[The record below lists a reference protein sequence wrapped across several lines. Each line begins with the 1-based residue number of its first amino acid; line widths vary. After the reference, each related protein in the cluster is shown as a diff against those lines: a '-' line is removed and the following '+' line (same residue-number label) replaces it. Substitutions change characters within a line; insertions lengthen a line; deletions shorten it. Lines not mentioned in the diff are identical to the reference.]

1 MLAISDLYEAS
12 IPAPNAGPHEYFG
25 LLIGTGAVA
34 LIYIALRQ
42 SSTRR
47 KVVLATLG
55 LVVGVVAIL
64 VASGR

>member
-1 MLAISDLYEAS
+1 MLAISDL
-12 IPAPNAGPHEYFG
+12 YFG